1 MDKINEIIDL
11 LINKEL
17 IITNNLEVKRLK
29 SGTTEGVIYS
39 ILINKTPTYVI
50 KLDYPKIITST
61 EEFLSTYKNIKL
73 LPDLLYTDDQKT
85 YIIYSYICGE
95 THYNRGSKLEWMEI
109 LVKELFNNY
118 KKVDSDVPWGR
129 INGIYRNSW
138 SEFNQSSFESARK
151 SIGKSIPCGDHE
163 RVEHLLNKLTSYNNS
178 EVKYFLHGDTGVHNF
193 VFSYNQLKGVIDP
206 SPLIGPKVYDFTY
219 AFCSSPDNLNLET
232 LLTSFNLWNKK
243 STFTEEQIIY
253 EVVFQL
259 YTRIGVCIDVHP
271 HDLSG
276 YLDAWKL
283 WREYLPNK

>member
-1 MDKINEIIDL
+1 MDKIKEIIDL
-11 LINKEL
+11 LINKNL
-17 IITNNLEVKRLK
+17 IINSNLEVKRLK

-50 KLDYPKIITST
+50 KIDHPKIITST
-61 EEFLSTYKNIKL
+61 EEFLSTYENIKL

-85 YIIYSYICGE
+85 YIIYSYLSGE

-138 SEFNQSSFESARK
+138 SEFNQSSFEFARK
-151 SIGKSIPCGDHE
+151 SIGKSIPYGDHE
-163 RVEHLLNKLTSYNNS
+163 RVELLLDKLISYNNS
-178 EVKYFLHGDTGVHNF
+178 EVKYYLHGDTGVHNF
-193 VFSYNQLKGVIDP
+193 VYSNNQLKGVIDP

-219 AFCSSPDNLNLET
+219 AFCSSPDHLNLET

-243 STFTEEQIIY
+243 PTFTEEQIID

-271 HDLSG
+271 HDLNG